1 MSAMRTLIRIMTGT
15 LQTFYMPV
23 LITYLIMTE
32 LFRVISSDSEDSR
45 STPPTPSHIFSM
57 TKLMRISSSHP
68 IQNIW
73 QTRTFVTQSLNPL
86 RKIWRGRSAANLS
99 NLVQV
104 FTLEVLNILRIPLS
118 WVTFVSSHGS
128 WQDWLSL
135 RTLRERSN
143 LSRTSMR
150 TSETVTKSSP
160 KSSQIINWSDSGNW
174 LRKLRRLPYHNVA
187 IVGDLR
193 HTSVMTS

>member
-1 MSAMRTLIRIMTGT
+1 MSAMRTLTKIMTGT

-23 LITYLIMTE
+23 LITY
-32 LFRVISSDSEDSR
+32 
-45 STPPTPSHIFSM
+45 TPRTPSHIFSM
-57 TKLMRISSSHP
+57 TKLMRISSSHL
-68 IQNIW
+68 IQNIS

-86 RKIWRGRSAANLS
+86 KKRLKGRSAANLS

-104 FTLEVLNILRIPLS
+104 FTLAVLNILKTLLS
-118 WVTFVSSHGS
+118 WVTSVSSHGS

-135 RTLRERSN
+135 RTLRERKN
-143 LSRTSMR
+143 LRKTLIALFVRMMR
-150 TSETVTKSSP
+150 SSP
-160 KSSQIINWSDSGNW
+160 NCSTIINWSDSGNW

-187 IVGDLR
+187 TVGDLR